1 MYFGLDG
8 CLLGWIGIAL
18 YDDGRYAY
26 DLFTDIALF
35 WQVFGHDIDLA
46 LIDIPIGLP
55 EASGRT
61 ADRDARRLLDRR
73 GSSVFSVPVRNALKA
88 EDYAEGCRIN
98 QAQTG
103 KKFSKQVWN
112 LTPGINAVD
121 DLMHADPQA
130 RHKLLESHP
139 ELMFWALSG
148 SPMRYSKKTAMGFVD
163 RMAVLRRYHPEA
175 DRIVRQVFE
184 RHQVALVEDD
194 VVDALALAIGARL
207 GNFVTVPDPPEYD
220 AHGIP
225 MQIVYPQ
232 VDLRPAIE
240 RVNHVQITVPPDQVE
255 TARRFYCDVLGLTEI
270 PKPGSL
276 RSRGGFWLALA
287 DQQVH
292 VGVEDGFDCST
303 TKSHIAYEVDDL
315 AYWRARLEAEGIAIG
330 ESVPIPGYDRFEF
343 RDPSGNRVEIIQPIT
358 N

>member
-8 CLLGWIGIAL
+8 CLIGWIGIAL

-35 WQVFGHDIDLA
+35 WHVFGRDTDLA

-61 ADRDARRLLDRR
+61 ADLEARRLLDRR
-73 GSSVFSVPVRNALKA
+73 GSSVFPVPVRAALKA
-88 EDYAEGCRIN
+88 EDYAEGRRIN
-98 QAQTG
+98 QKRTG

-112 LTPGINAVD
+112 LSPAINAVD

-139 ELMFWALSG
+139 ELMFRALSG
-148 SPMRYSKKTAMGFVD
+148 SPMRYSKKTAMGFLE
-163 RMAVLRRYHPEA
+163 RMDVLRRYHPDA
-175 DRIVRQVFE
+175 DQIVRQVFE
-184 RHQVALVEDD
+184 HHQKALVEDD

-225 MQIVYPQ
+225 MQIVYPK
-232 VDLRPAIE
+232 VDLHPAIG
-240 RVNHVQITVPPDQVE
+240 RINHVQITIPPDQIE
-255 TARRFYCDVLGLTEI
+255 TARRFYCDVLGLMEI
-270 PKPGSL
+270 PKPESL
-276 RSRGGFWLALA
+276 RSRDGFWLALA

-292 VGVEDGFDCST
+292 VGIEDRLT
-303 TKSHIAYEVDDL
+303 TKAHIAYEVDDL
-315 AYWRARLEAEGIAIG
+315 AYWRTRLEAEGIAIE
-330 ESVPIPGYDRFEF
+330 ESVPIPGFDRFEF
-343 RDPSGNRVEIIQPIT
+343 RDPSGNRVEMIQPISD
-358 N
+358 